1 MVYNMISYALITNGQ
16 YNPFLA
22 VPLPDHMKYPISQNC
37 SEGIDLD
44 YTALMLG
51 EQFFVIKELA
61 HIYALGP
68 ISISPAT
75 NDSKPIKQSS

>member
-1 MVYNMISYALITNGQ
+1 MISYALITNGQ

-22 VPLPDHMKYPISQNC
+22 APLPDHMKYPISQNC

-51 EQFFVIKELA
+51 
-61 HIYALGP
+61 
-68 ISISPAT
+68 
-75 NDSKPIKQSS
+75 